1 MLSSYEQYYKR
12 RNGGP
17 QEPIVWNRALDGN
30 RAGRYHGSRD
40 AGTGWKGEIGLY
52 ELNNGRLRAQV
63 SAQGA
68 ELRSLRG
75 ADETEVLW
83 QGDPALWRR
92 SAPVL
97 FPYVGRLTGG
107 IYTYR
112 GEEYRL
118 PIHGF
123 APSSTFQTAEQ
134 TPESVVLQLRESE
147 KTLGMYPFRF
157 RFCVGYRLEG
167 DTLAVAFTVENCDD
181 KTMYF
186 GLGAHPGF
194 RVPLADGLRF
204 EEYALQF
211 CAPCAPRSIR
221 LSRDCF
227 ILEQSD
233 PLPLESGGMLPLRHG
248 LFDADTLLLTDTAR
262 TVTLLA
268 ARDGHAVT
276 VMSPDMPYLA
286 VWQPPHTKAPFVCIE
301 PWCSLP
307 ARSGV
312 REDLEQQ
319 PSLLRL
325 AAGETGVYH
334 WSITVHTA
342 VNAHV

>member
-1 MLSSYEQYYKR
+1 M
-12 RNGGP
+12 
-17 QEPIVWNRALDGN
+17 
-30 RAGRYHGSRD
+30 
-40 AGTGWKGEIGLY
+40 Y
-52 ELNNGRLRAQV
+52 ELNNGRLRAQIA
-63 SAQGA
+63 AQGA

-75 ADETEVLW
+75 ADGTEVLW

-123 APSSTFQTAEQ
+123 ASTSTFQAAEQ
-134 TPESVVLQLRESE
+134 TQESIALQLRESE
-147 KTLGMYPFRF
+147 ETLGMYPFRF

-167 DTLAVAFTVENCDD
+167 DTLAVAFKVENQND
-181 KTMYF
+181 KPMFF

-194 RVPLADGLRF
+194 RVPLTDGLRF

-211 CAPCAPRSIR
+211 RTPCAPRSIR

-227 ILEQSD
+227 ALEQSD
-233 PLPLESGGMLPLRHG
+233 PLLLESGGLLPLRHS
-248 LFDADTLLLTDTAR
+248 LFDHDALLLADTAR
-262 TVTLLA
+262 AVTLLA
-268 ARDGHAVT
+268 ARDGRAVT
-276 VMSPDMPYLA
+276 VASPDMPYLA
-286 VWQPPHTKAPFVCIE
+286 VWQPPHTQAPLVCIE

-312 REDLEQQ
+312 REDLERQ

-325 AAGETGVYH
+325 AAGETGVYR

-342 VNAHV
+342 ADARA